1 MLLKGKKGFLHLSPS
16 AMSSK
21 IHKLMLNPLH
31 LIRFM
36 VSVMMFILSCLSAPI
51 PCRPDIVDRIVA
63 VVNNEVVTLT
73 DIRVIKAFG
82 LFEDIAEAEE
92 EMASR
97 ILDRLID
104 QKLVI
109 QVSPENIKVEQAELD
124 EYQEMLTEKLGK
136 ERVLKVLGALG
147 LEWADLRAYFQEK
160 ILFQKIIYQRFGQT
174 VVVSLEEI
182 EEFYRSRY
190 IPSQREKGQEPQ
202 PMMEILREIE
212 SIIREDKMERRI
224 QEWLGNIKKQAD
236 IQIKVDDLNNYI
248 KL

>member
-1 MLLKGKKGFLHLSPS
+1 
-16 AMSSK
+16 MSFK
-21 IHKLMLNPLH
+21 IHELMLYPIF

-36 VSVMMFILSCLSAPI
+36 LSVMIFIFFCLSVVI

-63 VVNNEVVTLT
+63 VVNNEVITLT
-73 DIRVIKAFG
+73 DIRVIKTLS
-82 LFEDIAEAEE
+82 LFEDITEAEE
-92 EMASR
+92 EVASR

-109 QVSPENIKVEQAELD
+109 QLSPENIKVEQTELD
-124 EYQEMLTEKLGK
+124 EYQEMLTVRLGK
-136 ERVLKVLGALG
+136 ERIQEALGALG

-182 EEFYRSRY
+182 EKFYRSRY
-190 IPSQREKGQEPQ
+190 IPNQREKGQEPQ

-212 SIIREDKMERRI
+212 SIIREDKMQRRV
-224 QEWLGNIKKQAD
+224 QEWLGNLKRQAD
-236 IQIKVDDLNNYI
+236 IQIKVEDLNKYVM
-248 KL
+248 L